1 VFYHLVL
8 KFLGGVMYRK
18 QEIIKDFSIFL
29 LPTLFLYVFVVV
41 YPVLDTFSLGFFSW
55 DGLTLRKFIGLS
67 NYIEI
72 SLDPIFWKSLW
83 NNIFWIIISIINPMV
98 VGLVIAVFLSQIEL
112 GRKIYLVIIYIPVVL
127 SLVVVGLVWGLMYNP
142 IVGPVNVF
150 LTKIGR
156 SELVRGWLG
165 DNRFVNLAVI
175 LAGNWTYF
183 GFCTVI
189 FLAGLQG
196 INPSII
202 ESAIIDGAGPVR
214 RFFRIIIPCLSD
226 QINLVVVNS
235 IIGSFKIF
243 DIVYVMTNG
252 GPNHASEVIAT
263 YMYWQAF
270 KNGRVGYGSSLATIL
285 TVFVG
290 VFSIVYLRKRESVR

>member
-1 VFYHLVL
+1 VY
-8 KFLGGVMYRK
+8 KK
-18 QEIIKDFSIFL
+18 QEVIKDFSVFL
-29 LPTLFLYVFVVV
+29 LPSLLLYVLVVV
-41 YPVLDTFSLGFFSW
+41 YPLLDTFSLGFFSW
-55 DGLTLRKFIGLS
+55 DGLSPRKFIGLG
-67 NYIEI
+67 NYLEVA
-72 SLDPIFWKSLW
+72 LDPVFWKSLW
-83 NNIFWIIISIINPMV
+83 NNVLWIIISIVNPMV
-98 VGLVIAVFLSQIEL
+98 CGLIIAVFLSQIEL
-112 GRKIYLVIIYIPVVL
+112 GRKIYLVILYIPVVL

-150 LTKIGR
+150 FTQIGR
-156 SELVRGWLG
+156 AEWVRGWLG
-165 DNRFVNLAVI
+165 DDRFVNLAII

-202 ESAIIDGAGPVR
+202 ESAVIDGAGPIR
-214 RFFRIIIPCLSD
+214 RFFRIIIPCLGD

-270 KNGRVGYGSSLATIL
+270 KNGRVGYGAALATLL

-290 VFSIVYLRKRESVR
+290 VSSIIYLRKRENVR

>member
-1 VFYHLVL
+1 
-8 KFLGGVMYRK
+8 MYKK
-18 QEIIKDFSIFL
+18 QEMIKDFSVFL
-29 LPTLFLYVFVVV
+29 LPTVLLYVLVVV
-41 YPVLDTFSLGFFSW
+41 YPLLDTFSLGFFSW
-55 DGLTLRKFIGLS
+55 DGLTPRKFIGLD

-72 SLDPIFWKSLW
+72 AVDPIFWKSLW

-98 VGLVIAVFLSQIEL
+98 VGLIIAVFLSQIGF
-112 GRKIYLVIIYIPVVL
+112 GRKIYLVVIYIPVVL

-150 LTKIGR
+150 LTKIGH

-165 DNRFVNLAVI
+165 DDRFVNLAII
-175 LAGNWTYF
+175 LSGNWTYF

-270 KNGRVGYGSSLATIL
+270 KNGRVGYGAALATIL
-285 TVFVG
+285 TIFVG
-290 VFSIVYLRKRESVR
+290 VFSIVYLRKRESV